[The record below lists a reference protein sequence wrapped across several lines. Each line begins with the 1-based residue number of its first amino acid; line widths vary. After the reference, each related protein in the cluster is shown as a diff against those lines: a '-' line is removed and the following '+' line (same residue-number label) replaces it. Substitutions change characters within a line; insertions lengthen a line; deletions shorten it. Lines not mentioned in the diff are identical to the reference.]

1 MYDFFRSLDAYKFSQ
16 NFPVVKLVEKGL
28 EKDMIGTLHLQVR
41 LKLLEGTMIQ
51 FVLLLEVRIFQ
62 LVVPFLYC
70 WLVRVQMVI
79 VKCDRKPACHLLP
92 ERDKRIIS
100 NKLVLLTMP
109 HWHTLVMSIVR
120 YFAD

>member
-16 NFPVVKLVEKGL
+16 NFPVVKLIEKGL

-79 VKCDRKPACHLLP
+79 VKRDRSQHAIYYLR
-92 ERDKRIIS
+92 EI
-100 NKLVLLTMP
+100 NVLSRTNLCC
-109 HWHTLVMSIVR
+109 
-120 YFAD
+120 